1 MDTNLSLTDL
11 QVYQPV
17 PGVTYWYGASISSS
31 GQFMVI
37 GNDTNTNLYYNNNY
51 GNMNDWSLI
60 DTLFVNVSTAISSDG
75 RYSISTASNGTGIY
89 VNTNYGDP
97 AYGISYATPYNCIGN
112 NSVAM
117 SSTGQYIVIALYDT
131 NDTNALGTNGLFNM
145 YYYSENYGFNWTL
158 NSNSY
163 PNIAPLYAV
172 LKFTSVAMSSSGQ
185 NIAFIGN
192 DYISTTQNFVVYGN
206 NYGDPLN
213 MNIIYDISGNTHP
226 ISSYVISMNSAGNI
240 IAFCPYFT
248 TGYVYV
254 GTQNGSSWVFQDSR
268 QTSLNSTSY
277 IWRSIT
283 MSSSGQYMAIC
294 AYDDISGGEIAGK
307 GILYSSNYGLSW
319 YQLFDQPNYSNWGTI
334 ALNSSGQKMIV
345 GQDFTDGVVVTGT
358 ISLTNLPPI
367 LIPSSSSSSNSIL
380 QNYNN
385 TILPNSYINVISPT
399 NNNGGG
405 GTINILNLTN
415 GYATNITFNSV
426 YISGNIINIPLNQI
440 QILQYFN
447 NTSNPP
453 SSLQD
458 PSINIYFSYIN
469 GILSIYSSGGVLLNI
484 EVIGSFTYQLP
495 QTISL
500 TSGPPGPPPVPPST
514 KIT

>member
-1 MDTNLSLTDL
+1 MTTNLSLTN
-11 QVYQPV
+11 QEVYQPN
-17 PGVTYWYGASISSS
+17 VTYWYGASISSS

-51 GNMNDWSLI
+51 GNGAWSLI

-89 VNTNYGDP
+89 VNTNYGEP

-117 SSTGQYIVIALYDT
+117 SSTGQYIVIALYYPSDSG
-131 NDTNALGTNGLFNM
+131 NLFNM

-158 NSNSY
+158 NSNSF
-163 PNIAPLYAV
+163 PNPGPLNSA

-185 NIAFIGN
+185 NIAFTAY
-192 DYISTTQNFVVYGN
+192 DYLSTTNIYVVYGN
-206 NYGDPLN
+206 PLN
-213 MNIIYDISGNTHP
+213 LYKIYNFNLTTSET
-226 ISSYVISMNSAGNI
+226 SYVISMNSAGNI
-240 IAFCPYFT
+240 VAICPYFT
-248 TGYVYV
+248 TGIVYV
-254 GTQNGSSWVFQDSR
+254 GTRNGSSWVFQA
-268 QTSLNSTSY
+268 TSLNSTSY

-294 AYDDISGGEIAGK
+294 AYDSIAGE
-307 GILYSSNYGLSW
+307 GIFYSSNYGLSW
-319 YQLFDQPNYSNWGTI
+319 YQLSDQPSYSNWGTI

-345 GQDFTDGVVVTGT
+345 GQDLSDGVVVTGT
-358 ISLTNLPPI
+358 ISLTNTPPI
-367 LIPSSSSSSNSIL
+367 LIPSSSNSIL

-426 YISGNIINIPLNQI
+426 DISGNTINIPLNQI

-500 TSGPPGPPPVPPST
+500 ISGPPGPPPVPPST